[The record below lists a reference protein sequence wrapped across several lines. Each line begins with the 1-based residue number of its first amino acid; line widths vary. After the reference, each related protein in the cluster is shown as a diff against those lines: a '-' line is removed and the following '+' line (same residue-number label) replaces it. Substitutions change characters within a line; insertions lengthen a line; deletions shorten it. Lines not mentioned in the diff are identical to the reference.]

1 LPLFPGGVAEK
12 CSLLASSALK
22 CTSTCFK
29 LCSCSLTASRR
40 QCWDTGNTWNAES
53 DATLDFFMDACARLG
68 LKAIFPPPPAFFHRD
83 ISEELQQVS
92 FHIEPY
98 PGRSE
103 LTVRDDLMHIIHRF
117 GQHKSLYRLSAED
130 LRPIVYIY
138 DRLISILT

>member
-1 LPLFPGGVAEK
+1 
-12 CSLLASSALK
+12 
-22 CTSTCFK
+22 
-29 LCSCSLTASRR
+29 
-40 QCWDTGNTWNAES
+40 
-53 DATLDFFMDACARLG
+53 MDACARLG
-68 LKAIFPPPPAFFHRD
+68 LKAMFPPPPAFFYQD